1 MLADDQK
8 TNIRIPVV
16 VGIVPVDVQ
25 IALAGILVEVEIA
38 ELALYARRIILI
50 TVPWMLLGL
59 YFIRG
64 FKPANAPHRVSFV

>member
-50 TVPWMLLGL
+50 TVP
-59 YFIRG
+59 
-64 FKPANAPHRVSFV
+64 